1 MSARIALAE
10 RESQL
15 MDVLWDHGPST
26 VNEVQARLPDELAY
40 TTVLTMLRKLEAKG
54 YVGHEEE
61 GRAHRYHALIE
72 RSVAQEGAISSLVSR
87 LFKGS
92 ADALLMH
99 LVEREKLS
107 ANQIHRIEEQLRKAC
122 GKKEPE

>member
-1 MSARIALAE
+1 MRIVLAE
-10 RESQL
+10 REAQL

-26 VNEVQARLPDELAY
+26 VTEVQSLLVDELAY

-72 RSVAQEGAISSLVSR
+72 RTAAQEGALKALVSR

-92 ADALLMH
+92 SDALLMH
-99 LVEREKLS
+99 LVSREKLS
-107 ANQIHRIEEQLRKAC
+107 AEQVQRIEKQLRRASR
-122 GKKEPE
+122 KEKP

>member
-1 MSARIALAE
+1 MGISLAE
-10 RESQL
+10 REAQL
-15 MDVLWDHGPST
+15 MDVLWDRGPST
-26 VNEVQARLPDELAY
+26 VNEVQAVLPDELAY

-72 RSVAQEGAISSLVSR
+72 RTAAQDGALKSLVSR

-92 ADALLMH
+92 SDALLLH
-99 LVEREKLS
+99 LIEREKLS
-107 ANQIHRIEEQLRKAC
+107 GEQVKRIEEQLRKAS
-122 GKKEPE
+122 GKGTP

>member
-1 MSARIALAE
+1 MRISLAE
-10 RESQL
+10 REAQL

-26 VNEVQARLPDELAY
+26 VTEVQARLRDELAY
-40 TTVLTMLRKLEAKG
+40 TTVLTVLRKLEAKG

-72 RSVAQEGAISSLVSR
+72 RTAAQQGALEALVSR

-92 ADALLMH
+92 RDALLMH
-99 LVEREKLS
+99 LVSREKLS
-107 ANQIHRIEEQLRKAC
+107 AAQVRRIQEHLRRQRGD
-122 GKKEPE
+122 GK